1 MKLEKG
7 MIVSADTCWYVVVEV
22 VFDAMSK
29 KTLLHCICDN
39 ANNTYT
45 WTPESI
51 HSYMSLEEIRNLGY
65 VRPEREFP
73 SYLKERTIPYDVITE
88 VLLGRE
94 DNRFDHYEIK
104 KKPRYLAPAS
114 KSLF

>member
-7 MIVSADTCWYVVVEV
+7 MIVSADNWWYVVVEV
-22 VFDAMSK
+22 VFDTSSK

-65 VRPEREFP
+65 GRPEREFP
-73 SYLKERTIPYDVITE
+73 SYLKERRIPYDVITE

-94 DNRFDHYEIK
+94 DDRFNDFK
-104 KKPRYLAPAS
+104 
-114 KSLF
+114 